1 MTLVA
6 SDMRRPGEPL
16 VAGARPVRSTS
27 PHAKKAASTDSHT
40 LRRWLLASRLY
51 SITLGYASPKSFF
64 AVAPDAWPGNAAIGQ
79 RLLLGELLARSTS
92 GAVVRSE
99 ERRVGKGVDLGGRRN
114 SKKE

>member
-40 LRRWLLASRLY
+40 VRRWLLASRLY

-64 AVAPDAWPGNAAIGQ
+64 AVAPDGWPGNAAIGQ
-79 RLLLGELLARSTS
+79 RLIRSTATS
-92 GAVVRSE
+92 PAKGAHCASRALQKNSRS
-99 ERRVGKGVDLGGRRN
+99 
-114 SKKE
+114 